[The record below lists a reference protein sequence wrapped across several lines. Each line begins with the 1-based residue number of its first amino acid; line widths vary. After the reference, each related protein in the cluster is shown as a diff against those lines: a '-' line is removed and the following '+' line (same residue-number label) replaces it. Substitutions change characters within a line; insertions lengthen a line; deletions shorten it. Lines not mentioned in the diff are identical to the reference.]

1 MELSTVL
8 FFFFLRMLDN
18 VSICDL
24 MDTCPFGTW
33 EFWFTL
39 LSVDVSTALLL
50 FLWVCDCCSLHYFCW
65 WQWLSFLSLSLSLS
79 LSQNWD
85 GVIGWDRREKGWSI
99 TQGWPALPL
108 QLCFIYLLCW
118 LWKLFTGAQLWLVS
132 QQKFRTIL

>member
-1 MELSTVL
+1 MSFWDMGILIHITVSRCKYS
-8 FFFFLRMLDN
+8 FAFIF
-18 VSICDL
+18 VSSVIVVACI
-24 MDTCPFGTW
+24 
-33 EFWFTL
+33 TL
-39 LSVDVSTALLL
+39 VGGSGSP
-50 FLWVCDCCSLHYFCW
+50 
-65 WQWLSFLSLSLSLS
+65 LS

-132 QQKFRTIL
+132 QQKFTTIL

>member
-1 MELSTVL
+1 MSFWDMGILIHITVSRCKYS
-8 FFFFLRMLDN
+8 FAFIF
-18 VSICDL
+18 VSSVIVVACI
-24 MDTCPFGTW
+24 
-33 EFWFTL
+33 TL
-39 LSVDVSTALLL
+39 VGGSGS
-50 FLWVCDCCSLHYFCW
+50 
-65 WQWLSFLSLSLSLS
+65 SLSLSLS

-132 QQKFRTIL
+132 QQKFTTIL